1 MKLRNDEKDTNLD
14 VFFKPQIG
22 IYVDGNL
29 TPTLVGLTSNPIG
42 VRIENLLMQ
51 QDVLNSMY
59 SDEDIIKKYRDNP
72 TGIEDEYKKRISG
85 HFSHKGGVTTA
96 RRAVTKYLGDT
107 KESRDLTLGKD
118 KEGKIVPTVAKHH
131 HFSHVA
137 QNAAKAMNTGITRKK
152 ESFGATRSLK
162 SRSNLKLLEV
172 PPTSFAII
180 MKMALGEENIDYD
193 SSTES
198 YNDMFD
204 KILSSPEVQA
214 KLKERKI
221 DMGKIKMTSWREYIG
236 LWKS

>member
-1 MKLRNDEKDTNLD
+1 MA
-14 VFFKPQIG
+14 KP
-22 IYVDGNL
+22 
-29 TPTLVGLTSNPIG
+29 
-42 VRIENLLMQ
+42 
-51 QDVLNSMY
+51 
-59 SDEDIIKKYRDNP
+59 
-72 TGIEDEYKKRISG
+72 
-85 HFSHKGGVTTA
+85 
-96 RRAVTKYLGDT
+96 
-107 KESRDLTLGKD
+107 
-118 KEGKIVPTVAKHH
+118 H

-137 QNAAKAMNTGITRKK
+137 QNAAEAMNTGITRKK